1 MITIVITLI
10 VMLTKNGLN
19 TYLRRL
25 SLEIRN
31 YFLRRKR
38 VELGLKFIQYD
49 FVIRNKQ
56 LDSLFRR
63 EVAIIR

>member
-1 MITIVITLI
+1 
-10 VMLTKNGLN
+10 MLTKNGLN

-49 FVIRNKQ
+49 FVIRTYHGLVKQ